1 MNFYNNETFELPL
14 VITRGYVGYPG
25 SQITLA
31 VERKFSVGAVRAST
45 TAHSSY
51 CIVVSQ
57 KDLEKENISSF
68 EDIYSLYQFDTSLRE
83 LVFKYLCEI
92 ECKIRQLVSYHFCS
106 LHGEQQTA
114 YLTPGN
120 YNHTKKNAAD
130 ITRLVQILSYQANK
144 NTEHNYVVHQRKVYH
159 NVPLWVLTN
168 TLTYGQISRFYALL
182 PFQLQSG
189 ISKDFPG
196 VNEKNLE
203 RYLKILTLFRNVCAH
218 NERLYSFRTQIDFPD
233 TMLHQKLNIPKKGN
247 QYLSGKRDLFGLVI
261 AFRYLLPKQD
271 FLEFKHALI
280 SIINK
285 YIKNSGQI
293 SESSLL
299 DIMGFPA
306 NWKDIT
312 RYRI

>member
-1 MNFYNNETFELPL
+1 MIGGYKTPFINPMTRIYQNNT
-14 VITRGYVGYPG
+14 
-25 SQITLA
+25 
-31 VERKFSVGAVRAST
+31 
-45 TAHSSY
+45 
-51 CIVVSQ
+51 
-57 KDLEKENISSF
+57 SF
-68 EDIYSLYQFDTSLRE
+68 EDIYALYQFDLSLRE

-130 ITRLVQILSYQANK
+130 ITRLIQILSYQANK

-271 FLEFKHALI
+271 FLEFKRTLI
-280 SIINK
+280 GIIIK